1 MPKAGA
7 LLQMRFENDTIAAIS
22 TPVGQGGI
30 GIVRISGPQSLEI
43 ADNIFRPKKASSP
56 STSRHASLSYGH
68 IINPADN
75 SIMDEALLAIMRSPN
90 SYTKEDVVEINCH
103 GGMISVRK
111 TLEAVLAQGARLA
124 DPGEFTKR
132 AFLNGRINLTQAEAV
147 FDVITARTEES
158 MRIALEQ
165 LQGGLSEKL
174 RDIREKLINTCAF
187 AEAYIDFPEDG
198 IETGTALQFRG
209 QLTEIKKE
217 IDDLSNTFQ
226 EARFFRDGLSVAIV
240 GRPNVGKSS
249 LLNLL
254 LNKERAIVTDLPGTT
269 RDLIEDYLNIN
280 GLPIRIMDT
289 AGIRNSEE
297 LVEKEGIRRSINA
310 INNADFVIA
319 LMDGSEPLK
328 KDDFQLMELIS
339 GKKAVV
345 VINKSDLPVK
355 LSLDAIAKKGR
366 EYLRLSALSGEGIDA
381 LKSLIFNSNLRNWNE
396 EREGVVVSNI
406 RHKTALDKASSSLE
420 TAIGLL
426 SSDQPLEFFSI
437 ELRDTLDN
445 LGEITGMVTTEDIL
459 DKIFSTFC
467 IGK

>member
-1 MPKAGA
+1 
-7 LLQMRFENDTIAAIS
+7 MRFENDTIAAIS

-30 GIVRISGPQSLEI
+30 GIVRISGPLSFDI
-43 ADNIFRPKKASSP
+43 ADRIFHPKKAVSP
-56 STSRHASLSYGH
+56 SAARHASLLYGH

-75 SIMDEALLAIMRSPN
+75 SILDEALLAVMRSPN

-111 TLEAVLAQGARLA
+111 TLETVLAQGARLA

-147 FDVITARTEES
+147 FDVISARTEES

-187 AEAYIDFPEDG
+187 AEAYIDFPEDE
-198 IETGTALQFRG
+198 IETRTALQIRG

-254 LNKERAIVTDLPGTT
+254 LKKERAIVTDLPGTT

-289 AGIRNSEE
+289 AGIRNSDE

-310 INNADFVIA
+310 INNADFIIA

-328 KDDFQLMELIS
+328 EDDFQLMELIS

-345 VINKSDLPVK
+345 VVNKSDLPVK
-355 LSLDAIAKKGR
+355 LSLDTIAEKGR
-366 EYLRLSALSGEGIDA
+366 EYLFLSALTGEGIEA
-381 LKSLIFNSNLRNWNE
+381 LKSLIFNSNLRNWDE
-396 EREGVVVSNI
+396 EREGVVVTNI

-420 TAIGLL
+420 MAIGLL

>member
-1 MPKAGA
+1 
-7 LLQMRFENDTIAAIS
+7 MRFENDTIAAIA

-30 GIVRISGPQSLEI
+30 GIVRISGPLSLDI
-43 ADNIFRPKKASSP
+43 ADRIFRPKKAGPP
-56 STSRHASLSYGH
+56 STARHASLLYGH

-75 SIMDEALLAIMRSPN
+75 SIMDEVLLAVMRSPN

-103 GGMISVRK
+103 GGMISVRR
-111 TLEAVLAQGARLA
+111 TLETVLAQGARLA

-132 AFLNGRINLTQAEAV
+132 AFLSGRINLTQAEAV
-147 FDVITARTEES
+147 FDVISARTEEG

-187 AEAYIDFPEDG
+187 AEAYIDFPEDE
-198 IETGTALQFRG
+198 IETRTALEIRD
-209 QLTEIKKE
+209 QLTEIRKE
-217 IDDLSNTFQ
+217 LDDLSNTFE

-254 LNKERAIVTDLPGTT
+254 LKKERAIVTELPGTT
-269 RDLIEDYLNIN
+269 RDIIEDYLNIN

-297 LVEKEGIRRSINA
+297 LVEKEGIRRSLNA
-310 INNADFVIA
+310 INNADFIIA

-328 KDDFQLMELIS
+328 EDDFQLMELIS

-345 VINKSDLPVK
+345 VINKSDLPAK
-355 LSLDAIAKKGR
+355 LSLEAIAEKGR
-366 EYLRLSALSGEGIDA
+366 EYLCLSALSGEGIET
-381 LKSLIFNSNLRNWNE
+381 LKSLIFHSNLRNWNE
-396 EREGVVVSNI
+396 EREGVVVTNI
-406 RHKTALDKASSSLE
+406 RHKTALDKASSSLGM
-420 TAIGLL
+420 AIGLL
-426 SSDQPLEFFSI
+426 ASDQPLELFSI
-437 ELRDTLDN
+437 ELRDTLDS
-445 LGEITGMVTTEDIL
+445 LGEITGIVTTEDIL

>member
-1 MPKAGA
+1 
-7 LLQMRFENDTIAAIS
+7 MRFENDTIAAIS

-30 GIVRISGPQSLEI
+30 GIVRISGPLSFAI
-43 ADNIFRPKKASSP
+43 ADRVFRPKKAGHP
-56 STSRHASLSYGH
+56 STARHASLLYGH
-68 IINPADN
+68 IISTADN
-75 SIMDEALLAIMRSPN
+75 SILDEALLAVMRSPN

>member
-1 MPKAGA
+1 
-7 LLQMRFENDTIAAIS
+7 MRFENDTIAAIS

-30 GIVRISGPQSLEI
+30 GIVRISGPLSFAI
-43 ADNIFRPKKASSP
+43 ADRVFRPKKAGHP
-56 STSRHASLSYGH
+56 STARHASLLYGH
-68 IINPADN
+68 IISTADN
-75 SIMDEALLAIMRSPN
+75 SILDEALLAVMRSPN

-147 FDVITARTEES
+147 FDVISARTEES

>member
-1 MPKAGA
+1 
-7 LLQMRFENDTIAAIS
+7 MRFENDTIAAIS

-30 GIVRISGPQSLEI
+30 GIVRISGALSLDI
-43 ADNIFRPKKASSP
+43 ADRIFRPKKSGTP
-56 STSRHASLSYGH
+56 STSRHASLLYGH
-68 IINPADN
+68 IISPADN
-75 SIMDEALLAIMRSPN
+75 TIMDEALLAVMRSPN

-103 GGMISVRK
+103 GGMISVRR
-111 TLEAVLAQGARLA
+111 TLETVLAQGARLA

-147 FDVITARTEES
+147 FDVISARTEES
-158 MRIALEQ
+158 MRIAIEQ

-174 RDIREKLINTCAF
+174 RDIREKLINICAF
-187 AEAYIDFPEDG
+187 TEAYIDFPEDG
-198 IETGTALQFRG
+198 IETQSALQIRG
-209 QLTEIKKE
+209 QLTDIKKE
-217 IDDLSNTFQ
+217 LDDLSNTFQ

-254 LNKERAIVTDLPGTT
+254 LKKERAIVTELPGTT

-297 LVEKEGIRRSINA
+297 LVEKEGIRRSLNA
-310 INNADFVIA
+310 INNADFILA

-328 KDDFQLMELIS
+328 EDDFQLLELIK

-345 VINKSDLPVK
+345 VVNKSDLPAKV
-355 LSLDAIAKKGR
+355 SIDAIAEKGR
-366 EYLRLSALSGEGIDA
+366 EYLCLSALSGEGIEA

-396 EREGVVVSNI
+396 EREGVVVTNI
-406 RHKTALDKASSSLE
+406 RHKTALDKASSSLG
-420 TAIGLL
+420 TAIDLL
-426 SSDQPLEFFSI
+426 SSDQPLEFLSI
-437 ELRDTLDN
+437 ELRDTLDS
-445 LGEITGMVTTEDIL
+445 LGEITGIVTTENIL

>member
-1 MPKAGA
+1 
-7 LLQMRFENDTIAAIS
+7 MRFENDTIAAIS

-43 ADNIFRPKKASSP
+43 ADRIFRPKKAVTP
-56 STSRHASLSYGH
+56 STARHASLLYGH
-68 IINPADN
+68 IIKPADN
-75 SIMDEALLAIMRSPN
+75 SIMDEALLAVMRSPN
-90 SYTKEDVVEINCH
+90 SYTKEDLVEINCH
-103 GGMISVRK
+103 GGMISVRR
-111 TLEAVLAQGARLA
+111 TLETVLAQGARLA

-147 FDVITARTEES
+147 FDVISARTEES

-174 RDIREKLINTCAF
+174 WDIREKLINTCAS
-187 AEAYIDFPEDG
+187 AEAYIDFPEDE
-198 IETGTALQFRG
+198 IETTTALQIRG
-209 QLTEIKKE
+209 RLTEIRKE

-254 LNKERAIVTDLPGTT
+254 LKKERAIVTDLPGTT

-289 AGIRNSEE
+289 AGIRNSDE
-297 LVEKEGIRRSINA
+297 LVEKEGIRRSLNA
-310 INNADFVIA
+310 INNADFIIA

-328 KDDFQLMELIS
+328 EDDFQLLELIS

-345 VINKSDLPVK
+345 VINKSDLPAK
-355 LSLDAIAKKGR
+355 LSLDVIAEKGR
-366 EYLRLSALSGEGIDA
+366 EHLCLSALSGEGIEA
-381 LKSLIFNSNLRNWNE
+381 LKALIFHSNLRNWNE
-396 EREGVVVSNI
+396 EREGVVVTNI
-406 RHKTALDKASSSLE
+406 RHKTALDKASSSLGL
-420 TAIGLL
+420 AIGLL

-437 ELRDTLDN
+437 ELRETLDS
-445 LGEITGMVTTEDIL
+445 LGEITGMVTTEEIL